1 MRMRPNEFRTMRPAI
16 LIDTS
21 AYVAVL
27 RRDDEHHQD
36 ASAVMQAL
44 QRQRATL
51 VTTNFILAE
60 TYGML
65 LRYLGPQAARAFL
78 EGIDRSR
85 ATLIV
90 RAEERDEREARTILY
105 RYTDKDFSLVD
116 TISFAVMTRLGV
128 THAFTFDKH
137 FEQYGW
143 QIVRP

>member
-1 MRMRPNEFRTMRPAI
+1 MMRPAI
-16 LIDTS
+16 FVDTS

-36 ASAVMQAL
+36 ASSVMQAL

-85 ATLIV
+85 ATLMV
-90 RAEERDEREARTILY
+90 RAEERDEREARAILY

-128 THAFTFDKH
+128 ARAFTFDRH

-143 QIVRP
+143 QIVLP

>member
-1 MRMRPNEFRTMRPAI
+1 MMRPAI
-16 LIDTS
+16 FVDTS

-36 ASAVMQAL
+36 ASSVMQAL

-85 ATLIV
+85 ATLMV
-90 RAEERDEREARTILY
+90 RAEERDEREARAILY
-105 RYTDKDFSLVD
+105 RYTDKGFSLVD

-128 THAFTFDKH
+128 TRAFTFDRH

-143 QIVRP
+143 QIVLP

>member
-1 MRMRPNEFRTMRPAI
+1 MMRPAI
-16 LIDTS
+16 FVDTS

-36 ASAVMQAL
+36 ASSVMQAL

-85 ATLIV
+85 ATLMV
-90 RAEERDEREARTILY
+90 RAEERDEREARAILY

-128 THAFTFDKH
+128 TRAFTFDRH

-143 QIVRP
+143 QIVLP